1 MYEMKAIE
9 KEGADIKGDF
19 CDIRMT
25 MVAKVS
31 TGMEAMV
38 VTSPEIIEATKWQ
51 KIPS

>member
-1 MYEMKAIE
+1 MKYVGD
-9 KEGADIKGDF
+9 EGNGKRCF
-19 CDIRMT
+19 VMT
-25 MVAKVS
+25 MVTKVS